1 MKNRILCLLLAI
13 VMTVGMLGILASCGV
28 AGGEYVSESGTT
40 YEFSGS
46 RFTYTMDK
54 VTFKGTYKVKD
65 MDGDKVIV
73 LKINKRYYD
82 GKELPFDEDDK
93 ESDRYIGGKTG
104 VKFIEG
110 DGYIVVDSLK
120 YTKR

>member
-1 MKNRILCLLLAI
+1 MKKTVKIVAFALAL
-13 VMTVGMLGILASCGV
+13 VMVLGVLASCGV

-46 RFTYTMDK
+46 KFTYTMDK
-54 VTFKGTYKVKD
+54 VTFKGTYKVKE

-73 LKINKRYYD
+73 LKINKRFYD